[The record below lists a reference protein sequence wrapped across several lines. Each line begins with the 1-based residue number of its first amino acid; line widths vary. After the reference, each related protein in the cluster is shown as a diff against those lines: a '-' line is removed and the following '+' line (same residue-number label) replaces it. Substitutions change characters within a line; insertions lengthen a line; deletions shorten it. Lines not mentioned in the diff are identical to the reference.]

1 MEQLF
6 TIKGDA
12 IMENTKKYNRKR
24 TLDIT
29 VMAMVLA
36 IRLVMEML
44 PAITFGLYVKIG
56 FGFIGAAIA
65 GVMLGPWRA
74 ALVGILV
81 DILGNFFSGKS
92 GQFFIGYTFTA
103 LVGGLIYGYFLYKR
117 PLRWEQIF
125 IAVVVVTIFCNIG
138 LNSIWVYM
146 TSGKA
151 FAVFMPMRILKNMIS
166 LPLNTAILT
175 VLFSNKTMKTLIE
188 KYRV

>member
-1 MEQLF
+1 
-6 TIKGDA
+6 
-12 IMENTKKYNRKR
+12 MENTKKYNRKQI
-24 TLDIT
+24 LDIT
-29 VMAMVLA
+29 VMALILA

-92 GQFFIGYTFTA
+92 GQFFIGYTLTA

-117 PLRWEQIF
+117 WEQIL
-125 IAVVVVTIFCNIG
+125 IAVLLVTIVCNLG
-138 LNSIWVYM
+138 LNSLWVYM
-146 TSGKA
+146 MTGKA
-151 FAVFMPMRILKNMIS
+151 FAVFMPLRILKNMIS

-175 VLFSNKTMKTLIE
+175 VLFSNQTMKTLIE

>member
-1 MEQLF
+1 
-6 TIKGDA
+6 
-12 IMENTKKYNRKR
+12 MENTKKYNRKR

-29 VMAMVLA
+29 VMAMVVA

-117 PLRWEQIF
+117 PLRWEQIL
-125 IAVVVVTIFCNIG
+125 IAVLLVTIVCNLG
-138 LNSIWVYM
+138 LNSLWVYM
-146 TSGKA
+146 MTGKA
-151 FAVFMPMRILKNMIS
+151 FAVFMPLRIIKNLIS
-166 LPLNTAILT
+166 FPLNTAILT
-175 VLFSNKTMKTLIE
+175 VLFSNQTMKTLIE

>member
-1 MEQLF
+1 
-6 TIKGDA
+6 
-12 IMENTKKYNRKR
+12 MENTKKYNRKR

-29 VMAMVLA
+29 VMAMVVA

-44 PAITFGLYVKIG
+44 PAIKFGLYVQIG

-81 DILGNFFSGKS
+81 DILGNFFRGES

-117 PLRWEQIF
+117 PLRWEQI
-125 IAVVVVTIFCNIG
+125 
-138 LNSIWVYM
+138 L
-146 TSGKA
+146 
-151 FAVFMPMRILKNMIS
+151 
-166 LPLNTAILT
+166 
-175 VLFSNKTMKTLIE
+175 
-188 KYRV
+188 

>member
-12 IMENTKKYNRKR
+12 NMENTKKYNRKQI
-24 TLDIT
+24 LDIT
-29 VMAMVLA
+29 VMALILA

-44 PAITFGLYVKIG
+44 PAIKFGVYVQLG

-81 DILGNFFSGKS
+81 DILGYFFRVVT
-92 GQFFIGYTFTA
+92 GQFFFGYTLTA
-103 LVGGLIYGYFLYKR
+103 LFGGLIYGYFLYKR
-117 PLRWEQIF
+117 PLSWEQIF
-125 IAVVVVTIFCNIG
+125 MTVLLVTIFCNIG
-138 LNSIWVYM
+138 LNSIWVHMM
-146 TSGKA
+146 TGKA
-151 FAVFMPMRILKNMIS
+151 FTVIMPLRILKNMIT

-175 VLFSNKTMKTLIE
+175 VLFTNKTMKILIE

>member
-1 MEQLF
+1 
-6 TIKGDA
+6 
-12 IMENTKKYNRKR
+12 MENTKKYNRKR

-36 IRLVMEML
+36 IRLGMEML

-117 PLRWEQIF
+117 PLRWEQIL
-125 IAVVVVTIFCNIG
+125 IAVLLVTIVCNLG
-138 LNSIWVYM
+138 LNSLWVYM
-146 TSGKA
+146 MTGKA
-151 FAVFMPMRILKNMIS
+151 FAVFMPLRIIKNLIS
-166 LPLNTAILT
+166 FPLNTAILT
-175 VLFSNKTMKTLIE
+175 VLLSNQTMKTLIE

>member
-12 IMENTKKYNRKR
+12 NMENTKKYNRKR

>member
-1 MEQLF
+1 MEQRF

-117 PLRWEQIF
+117 PLRWEQIGL
-125 IAVVVVTIFCNIG
+125 AVLLVTLFCNLG
-138 LNSIWVYM
+138 LNSIWVHMM
-146 TSGKA
+146 TGEA
-151 FAVFMPMRILKNMIS
+151 FTVFMSMRILKNIIS

-175 VLFSNKTMKTLIE
+175 VLFSNKTMKILIE

>member
-1 MEQLF
+1 
-6 TIKGDA
+6 
-12 IMENTKKYNRKR
+12 MENTKKYNRKR

-44 PAITFGLYVKIG
+44 PKITIGPYVQIG

-81 DILGNFFSGKS
+81 DILGNFFRGET

-117 PLRWEQIF
+117 PLRWEQIGL
-125 IAVVVVTIFCNIG
+125 AVLLVTIFCNLG
-138 LNSIWVYM
+138 LNSIWVHMM
-146 TSGKA
+146 TGEA
-151 FAVFMPMRILKNMIS
+151 FTVFMSMRILKKYDHTPIEYRHPHRA
-166 LPLNTAILT
+166 L
-175 VLFSNKTMKTLIE
+175 SNKTMKTLIE